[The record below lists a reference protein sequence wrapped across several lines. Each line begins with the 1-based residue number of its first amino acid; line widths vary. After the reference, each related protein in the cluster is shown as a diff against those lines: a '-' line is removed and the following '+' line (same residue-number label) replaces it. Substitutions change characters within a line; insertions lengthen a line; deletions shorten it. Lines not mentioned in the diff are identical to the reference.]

1 MNRYWTEDL
10 IVEPS
15 SLHDGDQNWFECR
28 PVRVAGHLFPP
39 RFRIR
44 LSCTATS
51 VDMCVALK
59 VDRGGFVEQENA
71 TTVGGVSSDQEKDR
85 IRSSARKIALP
96 IALSM
101 IPYGLFRSTDEG
113 WAWRDD
119 GPGPPLVRKLC
130 DDMPEPQIALV
141 KELRRRTG
149 PRWWKT
155 YLPRIE
161 ATAQIIRDAPADLST
176 RQVIDTVVCPG
187 MHVGRTTA
195 YEDLAT
201 ARELGLLPE
210 RCVP

>member
-15 SLHDGDQNWFECR
+15 SLHDGDQSWFEYR
-28 PVRVAGHLFPP
+28 PVQVAGHLFPP

-44 LSCTATS
+44 LSCTATG
-51 VDMCVALK
+51 VDMCVALE

-101 IPYGLFRSTDEG
+101 IPYGLFRSTEEG

-119 GPGPPLVRKLC
+119 GWGPPLVRKPR
-130 DDMPEPQIALV
+130 DVMPDPQVALV

-155 YLPRIE
+155 YCPASRRPR
-161 ATAQIIRDAPADLST
+161 RSSGM
-176 RQVIDTVVCPG
+176 RQLNSPRV
-187 MHVGRTTA
+187 R
-195 YEDLAT
+195 
-201 ARELGLLPE
+201 
-210 RCVP
+210 